1 MQEVYEELLGHLK
14 ENPVIGKYL
23 QGDLP
28 DFSNIWTEAIP
39 SLSSGEKVMVEVAL
53 AMYNGNGTA
62 RFADIF
68 QVDRP
73 NQRRILNALALR
85 LGSLGS

>member
-1 MQEVYEELLGHLK
+1 MQEVYETLLGHLRD
-14 ENPVIGKYL
+14 NPVMSEYL
-23 QGDLP
+23 ENDLP
-28 DFSNIWTEAIP
+28 DWQEIWTEAMP
-39 SLSSGEKVMVEVAL
+39 KLSSGEKILVEIAL

-73 NQRRILNALALR
+73 NQQRILHALQLR
-85 LGSLGS
+85 LGQLQA